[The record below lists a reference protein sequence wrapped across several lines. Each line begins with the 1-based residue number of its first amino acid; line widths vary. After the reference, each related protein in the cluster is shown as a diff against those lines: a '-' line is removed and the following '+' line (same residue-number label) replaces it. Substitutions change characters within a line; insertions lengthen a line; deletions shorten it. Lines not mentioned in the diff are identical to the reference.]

1 MFEGIIFLFTL
12 NGANMISIRTIL
24 IISTKIYEEAW
35 AVRTL
40 IGNAGT
46 IVSLRLWVT
55 WVALPAIPFFRLTP
69 SGRTSRCLCQHLR
82 RSNFPCEAQS
92 PCSASLISHSSDCLR
107 IFLQCH
113 LLLWPKKKKKKRLW
127 LPQHGDGVL
136 ILIII
141 RGFSA

>member
-46 IVSLRLWVT
+46 IVSLRL
-55 WVALPAIPFFRLTP
+55 
-69 SGRTSRCLCQHLR
+69 
-82 RSNFPCEAQS
+82 
-92 PCSASLISHSSDCLR
+92 
-107 IFLQCH
+107 
-113 LLLWPKKKKKKRLW
+113 
-127 LPQHGDGVL
+127 
-136 ILIII
+136 
-141 RGFSA
+141 